1 MCQATQYSMGIA
13 ALIIGSSPQRL
24 WGITSSERIKRQ
36 LRAADIDPVLAD
48 SNDLADREHVLL
60 INANYL
66 FEVRTLTGLLQQA
79 PRLLECPDDGAI
91 AAAHVKGTQAAAL
104 IDVVAHTETAR
115 PEDITVI
122 RPQLIEG
129 FDGDLRKVEPPVLK
143 PITADNRIALENR
156 LYGNSYKGI
165 TDLVTKWMWPKPAKH
180 LVRLCTQTRISP
192 NMVTIAGLLLVIAA
206 SFLFL
211 YGHYAL
217 GLACGWVMT
226 LLDTVDGKLARVTVQ
241 SSRFGHV
248 LDHGMDIIH
257 PPFWYVM
264 WGMGL
269 VSFEPLLGLERPEL
283 YWAIIGGYIAGRVI
297 EGMFHGL
304 GRCSMFVWRPL
315 DAYFRLVTA
324 RRNPCLIIL
333 TGAVV
338 VGRADWGLIGVAMWT
353 AISSAIMLMRL
364 FYAAGVR
371 LTNGPLESWL
381 KDPAAAQARYAAAY
395 RTFSGT
401 RSAYG

>member
-1 MCQATQYSMGIA
+1 MGIA
-13 ALIIGSSPQRL
+13 ALIVGSSPQPL
-24 WGITSSERIKRQ
+24 WGITSSERIERQ
-36 LRAADIDPVLAD
+36 LRAAGI
-48 SNDLADREHVLL
+48 NDLVGSVNDIAAADRVLL

-66 FEVRTLTGLLQQA
+66 FEVRTLTGLLQHL
-79 PRLLECPDDGAI
+79 PSLLECPEDGRI
-91 AAAHVKGTQAAAL
+91 AAAHINGAQAAAL
-104 IDVVAHTETAR
+104 FDTVANANTTR
-115 PEDITVI
+115 PTDITVI

-129 FDGDLRKVEPPVLK
+129 FDGDLRKVEPPLLK
-143 PITADNRIALENR
+143 PITADNRITLENH

-165 TDLVTKWMWPKPAKH
+165 TDLVTKWLWPRPAKH
-180 LVRLCTQTRISP
+180 LVRFCMQSRISP

-206 SFLFL
+206 SCLFL
-211 YGHYAL
+211 YGHYAA
-217 GLACGWVMT
+217 GLVCGWIMT

-248 LDHGMDIIH
+248 LDHGIDIIH

-269 VSFEPLLGLERPEL
+269 VSFDPLLGLERPDL
-283 YWAIIGGYIAGRVI
+283 YWVIIVGYVAGRVI
-297 EGMFHGL
+297 EGLFHGL
-304 GRCSMFVWRPL
+304 GRCSMFAWRPF
-315 DAYFRLVTA
+315 DAYFRLYTA

-333 TGAVV
+333 TGAVA
-338 VGRADWGLIGVAMWT
+338 VGRPDWGLFSVAIWT
-353 AISSAIMLMRL
+353 AFSSAIMLVRL

-371 LTNGPLESWL
+371 LRNGPLKSWL
-381 KDPAAAQARYAAAY
+381 EDPEVAQATHAAAY